1 MIAVEDDFLVE
12 HLDEMPDDGN
22 RYELVDGL
30 LLVSPS
36 GTERHQR
43 ALVELAFLLR
53 AAQPRHPAARP
64 GGQARGVRAG
74 GVL

>member
-1 MIAVEDDFLVE
+1 MTMIAVEDRFLVE

-30 LLVSPS
+30 LLASPS
-36 GTERHQR
+36 GTE
-43 ALVELAFLLR
+43 
-53 AAQPRHPAARP
+53 RHPAARP

-74 GVL
+74 GRLCRTGSLAR